1 MNIFSFLNLTKKIRV
16 SYIPGSSDDVLSFNT
31 FAISIPHGQYYEHS
45 DSNTRATATMIY
57 PNGTSIEFTAST
69 WRGTYPQ
76 FDECL
81 IDIMQETGWLLLGSR
96 QVSETKNIHEF
107 ALKNNPSTGSILL
120 ATVAIKDLYENAKD
134 PSFLSVQIDT
144 DGAVVKDQA
153 ALKIDANTLADNIL
167 ASLPT

>member
-1 MNIFSFLNLTKKIRV
+1 MFGFLNPIKKIRV
-16 SYIPGSSDDVLSFNT
+16 SYTPGSTNDVLSFNAL
-31 FAISIPHGQYYEHS
+31 AISVPHGQYYEHA

-76 FDECL
+76 FDEYL

-120 ATVAIKDLYENAKD
+120 ATVAIKDLYENTKES
-134 PSFLSVQIDT
+134 SFLSIQIDT
-144 DGAVVKDQA
+144 DGSVVKDKA
-153 ALKIDANTLADNIL
+153 ALKIDANTVADSIL
-167 ASLPT
+167 ASLPN